1 MFVVRGSVF
10 EVQGWTT
17 AQVDGSTLNREHRT
31 KNQERRTSNVEHRT
45 RNYMDTDV
53 LVVGAGP
60 AGSIAA
66 LVLAR
71 AGARVRLVDRAR
83 FPRDKLCGDTLNP
96 GSLSIL
102 DRLGISTPIRT
113 RATAV
118 TGMLVTGPGARVS
131 ADYPHGLCGVSI
143 TRRDLDV
150 ILLNAAIDSG
160 AHVDCGVTVREPIVE
175 GCGRVSG
182 VRLASNGHTCDLRA
196 RIVVAAD
203 GRGSRLASRLQLS
216 SYAQHPR
223 RWAFGAYFTGVAAM
237 TGHGEMHI
245 RPDGYIGVAPLPDG
259 LTNVSVVRD
268 AAHLPVPQG
277 DQQSFV
283 RDAVAADP
291 ELRERFAYATQVSRV
306 SVLGPLAV
314 DSRQSGCAGLLLAGD
329 AAGFVDPM
337 TGDGLRFA
345 LRGGELAAQAALDEL
360 ESGAPAFAKL
370 HASRAR
376 EFTGKWRINRALR
389 SIVGSPWAL
398 DLAAMLSRYWSKPV
412 EYLIGVAGD
421 VNLVEGTGETGG
433 TEKAIHTEE
442 RR

>member
-1 MFVVRGSVF
+1 M
-10 EVQGWTT
+10 TH
-17 AQVDGSTLNREHRT
+17 VDA
-31 KNQERRTSNVEHRT
+31 
-45 RNYMDTDV
+45 

-71 AGARVRLVDRAR
+71 AGARVRLIDRAR

-102 DRLGISTPIRT
+102 DRLGISTPIRA
-113 RATAV
+113 RAAAV
-118 TGMLVTGPGARVS
+118 TGMMVTGPGACVS

-143 TRRDLDV
+143 TRRDLDL

-160 AHVDCGVTVREPIVE
+160 AHFECGVTVREPIVDDS
-175 GCGRVSG
+175 GRVNA
-182 VRLASNGHTCDLRA
+182 VRVASDGHARDLHA

-203 GRGSRLASRLQLS
+203 GRGSRLASRLHLS
-216 SYAQHPR
+216 SYAQRPR
-223 RWAFGAYFTGVAAM
+223 RWAFGAYFTGVAGITAR
-237 TGHGEMHI
+237 GEMHI

-268 AAHLPVPQG
+268 AANLPLG

-283 RDAVAADP
+283 REALDQDV
-291 ELRERFAYATQVSRV
+291 ELRDRFARAEQVSRV

-314 DSRQSGCAGLLLAGD
+314 DARRSGCPGLLLAGD

-345 LRGGELAAQAALDEL
+345 IRGGELAAQAALDEI
-360 ESGAPAFAKL
+360 ESGQPQFAKL

-389 SIVGSPWAL
+389 SIVGSPRAL
-398 DLAAMLSRYWSKPV
+398 DLAAMISKRWSKPV

-421 VNLVEGTGETGG
+421 IQLVERTGIAGGTGERHHTG
-433 TEKAIHTEE
+433 E
-442 RR
+442 RG

>member
-1 MFVVRGSVF
+1 MT
-10 EVQGWTT
+10 EVD
-17 AQVDGSTLNREHRT
+17 A
-31 KNQERRTSNVEHRT
+31 
-45 RNYMDTDV
+45 

-71 AGARVRLVDRAR
+71 AGARVRLIDRAR

-102 DRLGISTPIRT
+102 DRLGVSTPIRE
-113 RATAV
+113 RSAAV

-131 ADYPHGLCGVSI
+131 ADYPRGLCGVSI
-143 TRRDLDV
+143 TRRDLDL

-160 AHVDCGVTVREPIVE
+160 AHFECGVTVREPIVE
-175 GCGRVSG
+175 DRGRVHG
-182 VRLASNGHTCDLRA
+182 VCIASNGHTCELRA
-196 RIVVAAD
+196 RMVVAAD

-216 SYAQHPR
+216 SYARRPR
-223 RWAFGAYFTGVAAM
+223 RWAFGAYFAGVAAM
-237 TGHGEMHI
+237 TGRGEMHI

-268 AAHLPVPQG
+268 AANLSVSQG

-283 RDAVAADP
+283 REALAVDP
-291 ELRERFAYATQVSRV
+291 ELRERFAHATQVSRV

-376 EFTGKWRINRALR
+376 EFTSKWRINRALR
-389 SIVGSPWAL
+389 SIVGSPRAL
-398 DLAAMLSRYWSKPV
+398 DLAAMISKHWSKPV

-421 VNLVEGTGETGG
+421 IDLVERTGTAEGTGSHGETGKRG
-433 TEKAIHTEE
+433 QRGFIS
-442 RR
+442 